1 MGDNTPT
8 FNAGNRKIV
17 NFKDFLADPK
27 AEEQELKDIKRSFSD
42 NENDQGLQQHKYK
55 YNKVTHKLD
64 DMVEDEVDDSLDA
77 FEEGI
82 FSDRYKEEGKENDRL
97 YTKSEVIKLIQDFYI
112 EDHSFDYNIGEPSKL
127 NANQLSTMGK
137 KVIDWMADK

>member
-27 AEEQELKDIKRSFSD
+27 AEEQELKDMKRSFSD

-77 FEEGI
+77 IEDENI
-82 FSDRYKEEGKENDRL
+82 RESNIDGKKTIYDQIIE
-97 YTKSEVIKLIQDFYI
+97 KLIENGISESGASRLAEFI
-112 EDHSFDYNIGEPSKL
+112 TDYGWDSVRDAL
-127 NANQLSTMGK
+127 NQVEGY
-137 KVIDWMADK
+137 